1 MRQVSGSPVRR
12 SKIVGFVITASI
24 LAGCAEGFDL
34 GAVGLADEESPP
46 PVDVRLVLHQ
56 ADGSPGAELSRVTTV
71 VDAALVHCARAPG
84 SRVRAFAL
92 AEDGPPV
99 ALLDETSPVL
109 PRRPRARDLHVDRY
123 VAEHRARLLERY
135 SPLID
140 AGLRRSEIADAV
152 DRVARLDPVPGA
164 DDIELVI
171 VSDLREAS
179 AFGRFGRRPTL
190 PTTRQ
195 VLQRAGIH
203 HLFEPA
209 SLVGIRV
216 FVLHALLPGRRL
228 DSSATQEA
236 RVRERWAALFQ
247 RAGAADVTFA
257 SGPPSFDSGLSDQE
271 EE

>member
-1 MRQVSGSPVRR
+1 MKRLSYASVLALL
-12 SKIVGFVITASI
+12 VGALAFATV
-24 LAGCAEGFDL
+24 AGCAEDFDL
-34 GAVGLADEESPP
+34 GAVGLAEEESPP
-46 PVDVRLVLHQ
+46 PVDLRLVLHQ
-56 ADGSPGAELSRVTTV
+56 ADGSPGSELSRVTPV
-71 VDAALVHCARAPG
+71 IDVALEHSARAPG

-99 ALLDETSPVL
+99 ALLDETSPAL
-109 PRRPRARDLHVDRY
+109 PRRPRARDRHVDRY

-135 SPLID
+135 TPRID

-171 VSDLREAS
+171 VSDLRESS

-195 VLQRAGIH
+195 VLRRADIRR
-203 HLFEPA
+203 LFEPA

-228 DSSATQEA
+228 DSSAAHEA
-236 RVRERWAALFQ
+236 RVRERWEALFQ
-247 RAGAADVTFA
+247 RAGAAEVTFA
-257 SGPPSFDSGLSDQE
+257 SGPPSFDSGVSDE
-271 EE
+271 EED